1 MDKRKVSPRSG
12 RKWMIIA
19 AVTLV
24 VTVVLVVFFM
34 QWHSNREEQKKVDK
48 GVAYLTKLEKQ
59 NVSEI
64 GETINA
70 IHAEQ
75 NLALADSD
83 EAAVWISFE
92 NAAVLGDSRA
102 VGFSFHEFLPE
113 ERVMAQG
120 GGKITDVPQ
129 YYDQLKALNPDKI
142 FLCFGLND
150 VGIGL
155 WPTGEEYAAE
165 CEQQIKALQAELPDS
180 QIYLNSILPAVG
192 IGLEADPDYPR
203 IGEYNEALKKMTEEK
218 GYHFIDNALVAEEH
232 QDLYQEDGL
241 HVQPDFYK
249 YWAANMIAG
258 VNES

>member
-1 MDKRKVSPRSG
+1 MKKRKVSPQSG
-12 RKWMIIA
+12 KKWMILT

-24 VTVVLVVFFM
+24 VAVVLVVFFI
-34 QWHSNREEQKKVDK
+34 QWRSAREEQEKVDK

-64 GETINA
+64 GKSIDEIR
-70 IHAEQ
+70 AEQ

-83 EAAVWISFE
+83 ESAVWSSFE

-102 VGFSFHEFLPE
+102 VGFSLHEFIPE
-113 ERVMAQG
+113 DRVMAQG
-120 GGKITDVPQ
+120 GGKITDLPQ
-129 YYDQLKALNPDKI
+129 YYDQLKALNPKAV

-150 VGIGL
+150 VGIGF

-165 CEQQIKALQAELPDS
+165 CEKQIAALQAELPDAT
-180 QIYLNSILPAVG
+180 IYLNSILPAVG
-192 IGLEADPDYPR
+192 VGLDADPDYPR
-203 IGEYNEALKKMTEEK
+203 IGEYNEAMKTMAEEK
-218 GYHFIDNALVAEEH
+218 GYHFIDNTQMAQEH

-249 YWAANMIAG
+249 YWAANMMAG